1 MITGSVFE
9 YKYLV
14 ANPSEFPKEI
24 VFATGFDD
32 GDLYNFSR
40 KTEEKV
46 TCLLN

>member
-32 GDLYNFSR
+32 GD
-40 KTEEKV
+40 
-46 TCLLN
+46 